1 MIDKEVYKYGKKILK
16 SKNMIST
23 KNYIQHG
30 QTSVFEH
37 SVSVA
42 TMAVK
47 ISKKFKH
54 IDTKSLV
61 RGALLHD
68 YFLYDWHEKDKSHRL
83 HGFHHAKKALD
94 NATKEYKL
102 NKIERNMIYTHMF
115 PMNLRIPK
123 YKESIIL
130 CIADKICATKETIG
144 VINRLEIIDEE
155 I

>member
-1 MIDKEVYKYGKKILK
+1 MKEKYINEINKYAKDILENNNYQSQKKYMQHGKTSVLDHEMNVTIHCLKLADKLKLKVDKE
-16 SKNMIST
+16 
-23 KNYIQHG
+23 
-30 QTSVFEH
+30 
-37 SVSVA
+37 
-42 TMAVK
+42 
-47 ISKKFKH
+47 
-54 IDTKSLV
+54 SLI
-61 RGALLHD
+61 RGSLLHD

-130 CIADKICATKETIG
+130 CISDKVVATKETIK
-144 VINRLEIIDEE
+144 RK
-155 I
+155 